1 MEKSLMVDPSR
12 CRLLPEGLS
21 SLREEVE
28 AVAEGVVVV
37 FEAEVV
43 VVVVAAAA
51 ALVVVRHL
59 MSGVETGLVLTVL
72 VAT

>member
-1 MEKSLMVDPSR
+1 M
-12 CRLLPEGLS
+12 LPEGLS

-37 FEAEVV
+37 FEAEV